1 MAASK
6 GKSRGDY
13 RIFVGAFP
21 VGELAERIQEIRL
34 RYDPKTARIT
44 APHVTLAG
52 TYWRRGPAI
61 PDNEAQTILD
71 LETAAAKIRPFEL
84 ILGEVH
90 AFPPAARPVIYLGV
104 ALTEEFMCARQTL
117 LEVVGRD
124 THRRFTPH
132 LTLAMRLK
140 GHAAQA
146 MLADLQSSEWETRR
160 WRTPIDVLHLMQRGP
175 GDPAWRSI
183 ARLQLGQA

>member
-1 MAASK
+1 MAVSK
-6 GKSRGDY
+6 DKPRGDY

-21 VGELAERIQEIRL
+21 TGELAERIQEVRV
-34 RYDPKTARIT
+34 RYDHKTAHIT

-52 TYWRRGPAI
+52 TYWRRGPAS

-84 ILGEVH
+84 VLGGVH
-90 AFPPAARPVIYLGV
+90 FFPPAARPVIYLAV
-104 ALTEEFMCARQTL
+104 TRTEEFLRARQTL
-117 LEVVGRD
+117 LDVVGRD

-132 LTLAMRLK
+132 LTLAMRLR
-140 GHAAQA
+140 GHTAQA

-183 ARLQLGQA
+183 ARLPLGQA